1 MIRREIDFT
10 NLRRICMSKELKM
23 EVFASKEPVKS
34 VRLHVYEFHTSELYE
49 NKYRLIRS
57 AAWKIRNVNAC
68 GVFEDG
74 SYIYTTEKISEE
86 IPNVNF
92 RLTYLGEQELGV
104 LEHKKVYSELIKH
117 SEEVIVKHMHI
128 CVFPLDIGSVVFAFY
143 NKADTEYDSFVNQF
157 NELDD
162 DEKMRII
169 SYIIY
174 EYSEDMLTA
183 KKFPH
188 RTWFLNKMEVTFR
201 ETTEIFALSKEMAQE
216 MQREKVKALQ
226 NIEKDFPCI
235 LSEKFAVKK

>member
-1 MIRREIDFT
+1 MSEIKEEYYLKEKYDLEEILNPLYNTKQKYYEWCTKRGIEDYSLIFVIDQIRASCLSPAYNYNRLVDEIIQDLFWDQ
-10 NLRRICMSKELKM
+10 I
-23 EVFASKEPVKS
+23 
-34 VRLHVYEFHTSELYE
+34 
-49 NKYRLIRS
+49 KY
-57 AAWKIRNVNAC
+57 
-68 GVFEDG
+68 
-74 SYIYTTEKISEE
+74 TISEE
-86 IPNVNF
+86 QWVSMG
-92 RLTYLGEQELGV
+92 RRTEQIIIAV
-104 LEHKKVYSELIKH
+104 QNCLISIK
-117 SEEVIVKHMHI
+117 
-128 CVFPLDIGSVVFAFY
+128 IGSVVFAFY

>member
-1 MIRREIDFT
+1 MPIAFQGAITLYGD
-10 NLRRICMSKELKM
+10 LKGNI
-23 EVFASKEPVKS
+23 V
-34 VRLHVYEFHTSELYE
+34 T
-49 NKYRLIRS
+49 
-57 AAWKIRNVNAC
+57 
-68 GVFEDG
+68 D
-74 SYIYTTEKISEE
+74 IYNT
-86 IPNVNF
+86 
-92 RLTYLGEQELGV
+92 
-104 LEHKKVYSELIKH
+104 

>member
-1 MIRREIDFT
+1 MDPNIIEIRKKY
-10 NLRRICMSKELKM
+10 SKLINE
-23 EVFASKEPVKS
+23 SK
-34 VRLHVYEFHTSELYE
+34 RQ
-49 NKYRLIRS
+49 
-57 AAWKIRNVNAC
+57 A
-68 GVFEDG
+68 
-74 SYIYTTEKISEE
+74 
-86 IPNVNF
+86 
-92 RLTYLGEQELGV
+92 
-104 LEHKKVYSELIKH
+104 
-117 SEEVIVKHMHI
+117 
-128 CVFPLDIGSVVFAFY
+128 
-143 NKADTEYDSFVNQF
+143 NQF